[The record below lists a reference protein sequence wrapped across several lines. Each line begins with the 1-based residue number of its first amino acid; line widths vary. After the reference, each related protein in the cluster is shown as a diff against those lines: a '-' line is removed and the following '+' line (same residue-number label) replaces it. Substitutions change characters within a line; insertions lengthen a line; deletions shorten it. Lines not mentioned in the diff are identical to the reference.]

1 MIATASPATRMA
13 PEAVRAEHD
22 IYLPMGATVT
32 DVKRLTSWER
42 YFKVKVDGDVDL
54 DYVPGQFMKVSLPG
68 VGECPISVT
77 SSPTRNYGDRFEMV
91 VRRVGN
97 VTRAL
102 HRLRP
107 GDRIGVR
114 GPFGTSFPVTTKM
127 RKKDLLIICG
137 GLGHVPLK
145 SVIEYVLDE
154 RHRYGHI
161 TILIGNRSPENRL
174 FLEQILE
181 WKQRDDITCMETVDV
196 ADPSW
201 GGNVGPITTLIP
213 RVRLFSPDTICVLC
227 GPPIMYKFV
236 LRGLESLDLDKSN
249 VYMSLERR
257 MRCGVGKCGHC
268 QINGVYGCQNGPVFT
283 HQDILEMGE
292 AI

>member
-1 MIATASPATRMA
+1 MIASIRATRIS
-13 PEAVRAEHD
+13 PDAVRAQRD
-22 IYLPMGATVT
+22 IYLPMGATAT
-32 DVKRLTSWER
+32 DVKRLTPWEK
-42 YFKVKVDGDVDL
+42 YFKFKVDQEQDL
-54 DYVPGQFMKVSLPG
+54 DYMPGQFMMVSLPG
-68 VGECPISVT
+68 IGECPISVT
-77 SSPTRNYGDRFEMV
+77 SSPTRNSGDRVEMV
-91 VRRVGN
+91 IRNVGS

-102 HRLRP
+102 HQLRP
-107 GDRIGVR
+107 GDRVGLR
-114 GPFGTSFPVTTKM
+114 GPFGKSFPVNTKM

-145 SVIEYVLDE
+145 SVIEYVIDE
-154 RHRYGHI
+154 RPRYGHI

-174 FLEQILE
+174 FLEQILD

-201 GGNVGPITTLIP
+201 GGNVGPITTLLP
-213 RVRLFSPDTICVLC
+213 RVRLYSPDTICIIC
-227 GPPIMYKFV
+227 GPPIMYKYV
-236 LRGLESLDLDKSN
+236 LRGIESLELDKSN

-268 QINGVYGCQNGPVFT
+268 QINNVYGCQHGPVFT
-283 HQDILEMGE
+283 YADILRMGE

>member
-1 MIATASPATRMA
+1 MIAPGPATVVT
-13 PEAVRAEHD
+13 PDIVRAQRD
-22 IYLPMGATVT
+22 IYLPMGVTVT
-32 DVKRLTSWER
+32 DVKRLTPWEK
-42 YFKVKVDGDVDL
+42 YFKFKVDNDVDL
-54 DYVPGQFMKVSLPG
+54 NYMPGQFMMVSLPG
-68 VGECPISVT
+68 IGECPISIT
-77 SSPTRNYGDRFEMV
+77 SSPTRNAGDRLEMV
-91 VRRVGN
+91 VRNAGT
-97 VTRAL
+97 VTNAM
-102 HRLRP
+102 HQMRP
-107 GDRIGVR
+107 GDRLGMR
-114 GPFGTSFPVTTKM
+114 GPFGSAFPVTEKM

-154 RHRYGHI
+154 RYHYGHI
-161 TILIGNRSPENRL
+161 TILIGNRSPQNRL

-201 GGNVGPITTLIP
+201 GGNVGPITTLLP
-213 RVRLFSPDTICVLC
+213 RVRLYSPDTICIIC

-236 LRGLESLDLDKSN
+236 LRGLESLDLDKGN

-257 MRCGVGKCGHC
+257 MKCGVGKCGHC

-283 HQDILEMGE
+283 YEDILLMGE